1 MKPPPT
7 IDTRFFLTHLLAE
20 SATARERTKRKAD
33 QLEARRSLVPTIAL
47 HEVYKFEYETLGADV
62 AALRVDSI
70 VKSNF
75 KIVDLDTVIALS
87 AARLRCR
94 HKDLPTADSIIA
106 ATAIE
111 LKSNTVITDDPHF
124 KEIREIKIEWI

>member
-7 IDTRFFLTHLLAE
+7 IDTRFFLTHFLVE
-20 SATARERTKRKAD
+20 PSPTRDKTRRKAE
-33 QLEARRSLVPTIAL
+33 QLEAQRAFVPTIVL

-70 VKSNF
+70 VRSNF
-75 KIVDLDTVIALS
+75 KIVDLDTAIALS

-94 HKDLPTADSIIA
+94 HKGLPTADSIIA
-106 ATAIE
+106 ASAME

-124 KEIREIKIEWI
+124 SEIKGINVEWV

>member
-7 IDTRFFLTHLLAE
+7 VDTRFFLTLFLADSSPMKE
-20 SATARERTKRKAD
+20 KTRRKAD
-33 QLEARRSLVPTIAL
+33 QLEAQRSLVPTIVL
-47 HEVYKFEYETLGADV
+47 HEVYKFEYETLGAEV
-62 AALRVDSI
+62 AALRVDSV

-75 KIVDLDTVIALS
+75 KILDLDTAIALS

-94 HKDLPTADSIIA
+94 YKGLPTADSIIA
-106 ATAIE
+106 ATAVE

-124 KEIREIKIEWI
+124 KEIKEISVEWI

>member
-7 IDTRFFLTHLLAE
+7 VDTRFFLTLFLADPGPLKE
-20 SATARERTKRKAD
+20 KTRRKAE
-33 QLEARRSLVPTIAL
+33 QLEAQKAFIPTIVL
-47 HEVYKFEYETLGADV
+47 HEVYKFEYETVGSDI

-70 VKSNF
+70 IKSNF
-75 KIVDLDTVIALS
+75 RIVNLDTPIALS

-94 HKDLPTADSIIA
+94 YKGLPTADSVIA
-106 ATAIE
+106 ATAVE

-124 KEIREIKIEWI
+124 KEIREISVEWI

>member
-7 IDTRFFLTHLLAE
+7 VDTRFFLTLFLAE
-20 SATARERTKRKAD
+20 SGPTKEKARRKAE
-33 QLEARRSLVPTIAL
+33 QLEAQRAFVPTIVL

-62 AALRVDSI
+62 AALRIDSI

-75 KIVDLDTVIALS
+75 KVVDLDTAIALS

-94 HKDLPTADSIIA
+94 YKGLPTADSAIA
-106 ATAIE
+106 ATAVE

-124 KEIREIKIEWI
+124 KEIKEINVEWI